1 MIQAGSRERF
11 LDEVLRFVR
20 SAATLPGVLRI
31 ALIGSILT
39 DRPDPKDVDV
49 LVSVT
54 DDAELAPLAAL
65 GRRLQGRL
73 QSLNHGADV
82 FLADGSGRYLGRTCS
97 WKACGPGIRPVTR
110 YIAAAGHTSMT
121 IWPPSG
127 SQGGSLLHHRSS
139 SGRLSCA
146 GAPCQPTSNGFLL
159 VLANLIGTPC
169 GRRRGAHSWRI
180 WTRAHSA
187 VGEGSRSSS
196 PRRRVAGNS
205 VSA

>member
-1 MIQAGSRERF
+1 VIQAGSRERF

-121 IWPPSG
+121 IWPRSS
-127 SQGGSLLHHRSS
+127 SQGGSLLRHRSS
-139 SGRLSCA
+139 SGQLSCA
-146 GAPCQPTSNGFLL
+146 GVPCQPTSNAFLL
-159 VLANLIGTPC
+159 VLANLIRYAMRASP
-169 GRRRGAHSWRI
+169 RGALMEDLDQG
-180 WTRAHSA
+180 A
-187 VGEGSRSSS
+187 
-196 PRRRVAGNS
+196 
-205 VSA
+205 

>member
-1 MIQAGSRERF
+1 VIQAGGRERF

-20 SAATLPGVLRI
+20 SAANLPGVLRI

-54 DDAELAPLAAL
+54 DDAELASLAAL

-97 WKACGPGIRPVTR
+97 WKSCGPGIRASVTR

-127 SQGGSLLHHRSS
+127 SQEGWLLHHRSS
-139 SGRLSCA
+139 SGRLLCA
-146 GAPCQPTSNGFLL
+146 GAPCQPTSNAFLL
-159 VLANLIGTPC
+159 VLADLIRYPMRASPG
-169 GRRRGAHSWRI
+169 GALADDRDQG
-180 WTRAHSA
+180 A
-187 VGEGSRSSS
+187 
-196 PRRRVAGNS
+196 
-205 VSA
+205 